1 MTIEQINAC
10 VIDWLIYLLNSVAAV
25 ETAMEAERMSAL
37 VAVTRTESLD
47 VDDLSSMLEMTDY
60 LVYAVTGDRLDAG
73 TLADIHISVIGKQW
87 RF

>member
-1 MTIEQINAC
+1 
-10 VIDWLIYLLNSVAAV
+10 
-25 ETAMEAERMSAL
+25 MSAL